1 MRIVFAGTAP
11 FAVPTLRHLVKAG
24 HEISLVVTQP
34 DRPAGRGLRT
44 TGSAVKAAATEL
56 GLPLYQPERIKE
68 PDALDRIRQ
77 VGADL
82 HVVVAYGQILRP
94 ALLTIPPMGTLN
106 VHASLLPRHRGAAP
120 IAWAILA
127 GDLETGVT
135 IMQMDEGVDTGPILS
150 RAVVPIAP
158 NETVRSLEPRLAERG
173 AALLVEAIEAIQ
185 SGAIEPVPQPGEGA
199 TYARRL
205 TSEDG
210 KLDPQTMSAIDI
222 DRHVRAL
229 TPQPGCWITV
239 RGASVKVL
247 AGHLAKGGTSDS
259 LAVETVDGSYVVD
272 EVQPAGGRP
281 MSGAAW
287 ARGRR

>member
-1 MRIVFAGTAP
+1 MRIVFAGTAS
-11 FAVPTLRHLVKAG
+11 FAVPTLRHLAQAG
-24 HEISLVVTQP
+24 HEIPLVITQP

-44 TGSAVKAAATEL
+44 TGSAVKMAATKL
-56 GLPLYQPERIKE
+56 GLPVYQPERIKDPE
-68 PDALDRIRQ
+68 ALERIRGE
-77 VGADL
+77 GADL

-94 ALLTIPPMGTLN
+94 PLLAIPPMGTLN

-120 IAWAILA
+120 IAWAILT
-127 GDLETGVT
+127 GDSETGVT
-135 IMQMDEGVDTGPILS
+135 IMQMDEGVDTGPILT
-150 RAVVPIAP
+150 RAAVPIAP
-158 NETVRSLEPRLAERG
+158 NETVRSLEPRLAEHG
-173 AALLVEAIEAIQ
+173 AALLIETLEDVQ
-185 SGAIEPVPQPGEGA
+185 SGALKPAPQSSEGA

-210 KLDPQTMSAIDI
+210 KLDPQTMSAIEI

-239 RGASVKVL
+239 KGASVKVL
-247 AGHLAKGGTSDS
+247 SGRLAKGGAGDG
-259 LAVETVDGSYVVD
+259 LAVVTVDGTYVID

-281 MSGAAW
+281 MSAAAW

>member
-1 MRIVFAGTAP
+1 MI
-11 FAVPTLRHLVKAG
+11 
-24 HEISLVVTQP
+24 TQP

-44 TGSAVKAAATEL
+44 TGSAVKIAAAEL
-56 GLPLYQPERIKE
+56 NLPIFQPDRIKDPEALERIRGE
-68 PDALDRIRQ
+68 
-77 VGADL
+77 GADL

-94 ALLTIPPMGTLN
+94 SLLAIPPMGTLN

-120 IAWAILA
+120 IASAILA
-127 GDLETGVT
+127 GDSETGVT

-150 RAVVPIAP
+150 QAVVPVEP
-158 NETVRSLEPRLAERG
+158 DETVRSLEPQLAERG
-173 AALLVEAIEAIQ
+173 AALLVETLEGVQ
-185 SGAIEPVPQPGEGA
+185 SGAIKPVPQRSEGA

-210 KLDPQTMSAIDI
+210 KLDPKTMSAIDI

-229 TPQPGCWITV
+229 TPQPGCWILV
-239 RGASVKVL
+239 KGASVKVL
-247 AGHLAKGGTSDS
+247 AGHLAQAGAGDG
-259 LAVETVDGSYVVD
+259 LAVETVDGTYVID

-281 MSGAAW
+281 MSAAAW